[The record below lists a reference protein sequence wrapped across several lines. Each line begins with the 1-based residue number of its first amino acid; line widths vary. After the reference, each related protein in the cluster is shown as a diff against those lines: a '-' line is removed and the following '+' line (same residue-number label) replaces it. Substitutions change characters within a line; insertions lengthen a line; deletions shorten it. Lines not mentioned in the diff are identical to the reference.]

1 MVGGIKGW
9 KKLKNIK
16 QNMLQNERRNAL
28 SWKLA
33 WLTVPDGCKVPLSHH
48 CSTFKEEL
56 QDADTS
62 LRACWLQKKQQG
74 QWPRAGA
81 LPGATLVKLLL
92 LVAAAARPDWEETC
106 FSFAF
111 GRHLKGYGFFFFLA
125 LWITLLMLKYTLMKF
140 FPFPQEIFCV
150 NTFLLILSAMHFAKS
165 NS

>member
-1 MVGGIKGW
+1 
-9 KKLKNIK
+9 
-16 QNMLQNERRNAL
+16 MLQNERRNAL

-62 LRACWLQKKQQG
+62 LRACWLQKQQRG
-74 QWPRAGA
+74 QWPQG
-81 LPGATLVKLLL
+81 LGHFQVPLLL
-92 LVAAAARPDWEETC
+92 SSFCWWLLLPDLTEKKLVFLSLLADIWKAMD
-106 FSFAF
+106 
-111 GRHLKGYGFFFFLA
+111 FFFFLA

>member
-1 MVGGIKGW
+1 
-9 KKLKNIK
+9 
-16 QNMLQNERRNAL
+16 MLQNERRNAL

-62 LRACWLQKKQQG
+62 LRACWLQKQQRG
-74 QWPRAGA
+74 QWPQG
-81 LPGATLVKLLL
+81 LGHFQVPLLL
-92 LVAAAARPDWEETC
+92 SSFCWWLLLPDLTEKKLVFLSLLADIWKAMD
-106 FSFAF
+106 
-111 GRHLKGYGFFFFLA
+111 FFFLA

>member
-62 LRACWLQKKQQG
+62 LRACWLQKKQRG
-74 QWPRAGA
+74 QWPQG
-81 LPGATLVKLLL
+81 LGHFQVPLLL
-92 LVAAAARPDWEETC
+92 SSFCWWLLLPDLTEKKLVFLSLLADIWKAMD
-106 FSFAF
+106 
-111 GRHLKGYGFFFFLA
+111 FFFSCPLDNSA
-125 LWITLLMLKYTLMKF
+125 DVKIYSY
-140 FPFPQEIFCV
+140 EIFSISPG
-150 NTFLLILSAMHFAKS
+150 NILC
-165 NS
+165 